1 MRAIAASVPLEGEA
15 LVSYDALT
23 ARLKKLSALGDI
35 EGIITWDELVMMP
48 EGASEARGAQ
58 KAALAEL
65 VHNEATSDK
74 MGEAI
79 SAAESAG
86 AAEGCPWRA
95 AVIRD
100 AKRDYN
106 DAVRLPAELKAKE
119 AELGAKGYAAWVKAR
134 ANDDWSSFAP
144 VLEEL
149 VDLRKE
155 MASQC
160 ADPGVSPYDYLL
172 DKFERGMTEERLTE
186 IFGELRTKLVPVI
199 AKILAAKPLA
209 HPPALESGTFA
220 EDAQEAFCKH
230 VSASMGFDFET
241 GRLDRSVHPFTGG
254 AGPHDVRITTRYDEA
269 VFMDAVMGTVHE
281 VGHALY
287 EQGLNKEQDGLPVQR
302 ALSMG
307 IHESQSLFWERYVGQ
322 SPEFWTAMAPKFHE
336 NFPETKDVAADDLY
350 RFINKAK
357 AGFIRV
363 DADEPTYSMHVVLRL
378 ELERALFG
386 GKATVADL
394 PALWNEKMEE
404 LLGVVPET
412 DTLGVLQDVHW
423 SDGSFGYFPSY
434 TLGAMYACQFY
445 AKAREEIDGF
455 DDLVAAGKFTPIRD
469 WLREKI
475 HNVGSLYPS
484 ADELCEAVTGAPLDP
499 GIYVEHLNKKYSAL
513 YGVAE

>member
-1 MRAIAASVPLEGEA
+1 
-15 LVSYDALT
+15 
-23 ARLKKLSALGDI
+23 
-35 EGIITWDELVMMP
+35 
-48 EGASEARGAQ
+48 
-58 KAALAEL
+58 
-65 VHNEATSDK
+65 
-74 MGEAI
+74 
-79 SAAESAG
+79 
-86 AAEGCPWRA
+86 
-95 AVIRD
+95 
-100 AKRDYN
+100 
-106 DAVRLPAELKAKE
+106 
-119 AELGAKGYAAWVKAR
+119 
-134 ANDDWSSFAP
+134 
-144 VLEEL
+144 
-149 VDLRKE
+149 
-155 MASQC
+155 
-160 ADPGVSPYDYLL
+160 
-172 DKFERGMTEERLTE
+172 
-186 IFGELRTKLVPVI
+186 
-199 AKILAAKPLA
+199 
-209 HPPALESGTFA
+209 
-220 EDAQEAFCKH
+220 
-230 VSASMGFDFET
+230 MGFDFET

-363 DADEPTYSMHVVLRL
+363 DADELTYSMHVVLRF

-445 AKAREEIDGF
+445 AKAKEEIDGF
-455 DDLVAAGKFTPIRD
+455 DDLVAAGQFTPIRD

-475 HNVGSLYPS
+475 HNVG
-484 ADELCEAVTGAPLDP
+484 
-499 GIYVEHLNKKYSAL
+499 
-513 YGVAE
+513 